1 MMLQIHSFVAVGE
14 LAAPPLGGFLYDRG
28 GYGGVLGISIA
39 VLIMDL
45 LMRLLLIEKKA
56 ATAYQSLGP
65 NKHGIPPESNGIQE
79 GTVQTQ
85 HQTSTDEAAEYD
97 KLLPANEYDL
107 VIGNNTVR
115 TLPILSCLSNRRLLV
130 SLALGFIQALI
141 IGTYD
146 ATLTTEAA
154 AEFEF
159 SSSETGVLFLALSLP
174 NLFLAPL
181 AGWAVDKYGT
191 KAMAVVGFGF
201 FAPSLALLRIPGEC
215 DDLNQQQNIGLFC
228 AILALNGV
236 CMSMVS
242 APSVVEAS
250 AVVRL
255 FDKANPGF
263 FGPNGPYG
271 QLFGLTTF
279 VFNAGLT
286 VGSMWSGPL
295 RDSIGYGNMYA
306 LVAGLTAV
314 AAALSFKYFGA
325 KDKR

>member
-1 MMLQIHSFVAVGE
+1 
-14 LAAPPLGGFLYDRG
+14 
-28 GYGGVLGISIA
+28 
-39 VLIMDL
+39 
-45 LMRLLLIEKKA
+45 MRLLLIEKKA
-56 ATAYQSLGP
+56 AAVYQSLRQ
-65 NKHGIPPESNGIQE
+65 NKHGMPYESNGIQE

-85 HQTSTDEAAEYD
+85 RQTSTDEATECD
-97 KLLPANEYDL
+97 RLLPANEYDL
-107 VIGNNTVR
+107 MNGNNIAPA
-115 TLPILSCLSNRRLLV
+115 LPIFSCLSNRRLLV
-130 SLALGFIQALI
+130 SLALGLVQALI

-146 ATLTTEAA
+146 ATLTTEAV

-159 SSSETGVLFLALSLP
+159 SSSETGALFLALGLP

-191 KAMAVVGFGF
+191 KVMAVVGFGL
-201 FAPSLALLRIPGEC
+201 FAPCLAILRIPGEC
-215 DDLNQQQNIGLFC
+215 HNLNRQQSIGLFC
-228 AILALNGV
+228 AILVLNGV

-242 APSVVEAS
+242 APGIVEAS

-295 RDSIGYGNMYA
+295 RDSIGYGNMYG
-306 LVAGLTAV
+306 LVAGLAVV

-325 KDKR
+325 KDKS